1 MTLEQFIIQLVLPLS
16 TGGVIGYFTY
26 FVLNRMGVPFFVN
39 DKKDDKKNWWVFFGV
54 IDVLIVYALYF
65 YTNSNYFVAIGA
77 GICIA
82 FVMALII
89 YPGLFRLLFKY
100 VNKRRRKNGFS
111 AFSGDSNVWNSVTN
125 KDYGMAAFVYD
136 LKTDHL
142 LIYGDLSISDGDSEM
157 MDFVLVPNPKLKP
170 WQFKEAMEHAFVN
183 KGTKYYVN
191 ADKELKI
198 VFIPGPK
205 YHE

>member
-1 MTLEQFIIQLVLPLS
+1 
-16 TGGVIGYFTY
+16 
-26 FVLNRMGVPFFVN
+26 
-39 DKKDDKKNWWVFFGV
+39 
-54 IDVLIVYALYF
+54 
-65 YTNSNYFVAIGA
+65 
-77 GICIA
+77 
-82 FVMALII
+82 MALVI

-170 WQFKEAMEHAFVN
+170 WQFKEAMEHALVN